1 MCLDWRQICDG
12 MRDCTNG
19 RDEENCFEMELN
31 ECDSQTEYRCRN
43 GMCVPKSFS
52 FDLTMDCMDFYDE
65 QEFRDASANCF
76 TDASVDCEE
85 HTCGLAKFSCGDG
98 SCLDRRWPET
108 AFGSPPYMIT
118 GNDGVTVATLL
129 ALAVQNLFS
138 HCTLDVKTLLKQLFG
153 CRNNLFIS
161 YHRRFDKHIDC
172 IPWYPGTSESD
183 EYHWNT
189 CYSNQTNRFIC
200 KRNDERRC
208 INRRSL
214 HDGVNDCFGYED
226 ESFPIGCTDEFDCQ
240 YFREFNFENGLP
252 IIFQELCNGY
262 FGLSWQDEIENDETN
277 CDDWPCTA
285 RNIHCDNVWNRRNGC
300 DELDCPQTIPDF
312 IARHVANCS
321 TSEHYC
327 LHYNSTQITCLP
339 LAKAGDRIV
348 DCLFASDERVF
359 HPSMCRNTSTPFP
372 IFIHPSSMCSDDF
385 ICPLAD
391 DALLCPWRALS
402 SCPND
407 DFTCKNGTCLSRKR
421 RCDGHIDCSDAED
434 EWACEL
440 KNLLQTNP

>member
-1 MCLDWRQICDG
+1 

-98 SCLDRRWPET
+98 SCLDRRWPE
-108 AFGSPPYMIT
+108 
-118 GNDGVTVATLL
+118 
-129 ALAVQNLFS
+129 
-138 HCTLDVKTLLKQLFG
+138 
-153 CRNNLFIS
+153 R
-161 YHRRFDKHIDC
+161 
-172 IPWYPGTSESD
+172 TSESD

-312 IARHVANCS
+312 IARYVANCS

-339 LAKAGDRIV
+339 LAKAGHTF
-348 DCLFASDERVF
+348 CL
-359 HPSMCRNTSTPFP
+359 
-372 IFIHPSSMCSDDF
+372 
-385 ICPLAD
+385 CPLGRAGTECRVPY
-391 DALLCPWRALS
+391 DAG
-402 SCPND
+402 
-407 DFTCKNGTCLSRKR
+407 NGV
-421 RCDGHIDCSDAED
+421 
-434 EWACEL
+434 
-440 KNLLQTNP
+440 

>member
-1 MCLDWRQICDG
+1 

-98 SCLDRRWPET
+98 SCLDRRWPE
-108 AFGSPPYMIT
+108 
-118 GNDGVTVATLL
+118 
-129 ALAVQNLFS
+129 
-138 HCTLDVKTLLKQLFG
+138 K
-153 CRNNLFIS
+153 
-161 YHRRFDKHIDC
+161 
-172 IPWYPGTSESD
+172 
-183 EYHWNT
+183 
-189 CYSNQTNRFIC
+189 
-200 KRNDERRC
+200 
-208 INRRSL
+208 
-214 HDGVNDCFGYED
+214 
-226 ESFPIGCTDEFDCQ
+226 
-240 YFREFNFENGLP
+240 
-252 IIFQELCNGY
+252 LCNGY

-339 LAKAGDRIV
+339 LAKAV
-348 DCLFASDERVF
+348 
-359 HPSMCRNTSTPFP
+359 
-372 IFIHPSSMCSDDF
+372 
-385 ICPLAD
+385 
-391 DALLCPWRALS
+391 
-402 SCPND
+402 
-407 DFTCKNGTCLSRKR
+407 
-421 RCDGHIDCSDAED
+421 
-434 EWACEL
+434 
-440 KNLLQTNP
+440 LQTNP